1 MIGESVIA
9 IGNPF
14 GLSHTVTT
22 GVVSAV
28 GRSLRDEERTY
39 TDFIQTD
46 ASINPGNS
54 GGPLLNIKGE
64 LVGINTAI
72 YGKAQGIG
80 FAIPVDRARRVMKD
94 LVSYG
99 EVRRPWI
106 GVLVQ
111 DLTQD
116 LAKHFGTRHG
126 VIVADVEAKSPAA
139 GAGLERGDAIVKVDG
154 HEVASREE
162 FEQRVGDHAEGE
174 TIRITRRRDGR
185 DEDVELHAASFPA
198 ARADEL
204 AWQLLGIETGED
216 HDGLVVRRVRPGSP
230 AARIGVAHGD
240 RVLGLGGAPLHTL
253 AELRKKMIEVRA
265 ARAVLLSIGRG
276 AYQYNINVPLARG

>member
-1 MIGESVIA
+1 VIA

-28 GRSLRDEERTY
+28 GRSLHEEERTY

-64 LVGINTAI
+64 LIGINTAI

-80 FAIPVDRARRVMKD
+80 FAIPVDRARRVMND

-99 EVRRPWI
+99 EVRRAWI
-106 GVLVQ
+106 GVVAQ
-111 DLTQD
+111 DLTPQ
-116 LAKHFGTRHG
+116 LAEHFGVRRG
-126 VIVADVEAKSPAA
+126 VVVAEIEPKSPAD
-139 GAGLERGDAIVKVDG
+139 GSGLARGDVIVRVDG
-154 HEVASREE
+154 HDVASREE
-162 FEQRVGDHAEGE
+162 FEQRVEDHADGD
-174 TIRITRRRDGR
+174 RITLTCRRDGR
-185 DEDVELHAASFPA
+185 DEDVVVKAATFPS

-204 AWQLLGIETGED
+204 AWQLLGVD
-216 HDGLVVRRVRPGSP
+216 ASADDDGLAVRRVRPGSP
-230 AARIGVAHGD
+230 AARIGVQRGD
-240 RVLGLGGAPLHTL
+240 RLLGLGGTPLHTV
-253 AELRKKMIEVRA
+253 AELRRKMIEVRT
-265 ARAVLLSIGRG
+265 ARSVLLSVGRG
-276 AYQYNINVPLARG
+276 PYQYNVNVPLSRG